1 MASEQV
7 HEYTVGEFKGNYP
20 DVPIPDGVLSAL
32 QELDANPF
40 FVTLPIIPE
49 VGAISKNGLLYDEA
63 LVNSVESQINTNRPG
78 GIFGHLKDADRN
90 TAFPIPEGMWVGAKR
105 DGNALWAKAYVSSGP
120 GRDYLKR
127 LKAVGGKIA
136 TSIYGKG
143 DYQET
148 ATKGVRRLTSF
159 NLESLDFAPPER
171 AALGYGA
178 SPIVTAEF
186 EQENEEMD
194 RNQIIAELTVSDIP
208 TTLIDAIIAE
218 AQAKSTQRVQVTELT
233 TQVAELSQQ
242 VSDRDAVI
250 AELRVAEFDRAVDG
264 KVIELTD
271 WKVSE
276 DGKPKLD
283 ALRRMFKSR
292 IVAEMDG
299 ERDPAKVQ
307 KVVDAVWADLQPI
320 AETVRDHLSGP
331 PAIVNGKV
339 TQKNSDAWRDELA
352 AKAGELRT
360 AAGI

>member
-1 MASEQV
+1 MASENV

-32 QELDANPF
+32 KELDANPF

-105 DGNALWAKAYVSSGP
+105 EGNALWAKAYVSSGP

-178 SPIVTAEF
+178 APGITAEF
-186 EQENEEMD
+186 EQEIIVD
-194 RNQIIAELTVSDIP
+194 KQQIIAELTVGDIP
-208 TTLIDAIIAE
+208 ATLRAAIVAE
-218 AQAKSTQRVQVTELT
+218 AQATNTQQTRVSELT
-233 TQVAELSQQ
+233 SKVAELETQ
-242 VSDRDAVI
+242 VNDRDAII
-250 AELRVAEFDRAVDG
+250 AELRVAEFDRKVDN
-264 KVIELTD
+264 KVAALTD

-276 DGKPKLD
+276 GGKAKLD
-283 ALRRMFKSR
+283 SFRRTVKSR
-292 IVAEMDG
+292 LVAEMG
-299 ERDPAKVQ
+299 TERDLTSL
-307 KVVDAVWADLQPI
+307 DAVAETVWADLQPI
-320 AETVRDHLSGP
+320 AETIRDALSGP

-339 TQKNSDAWRDELA
+339 AQKSSDAWRDELA